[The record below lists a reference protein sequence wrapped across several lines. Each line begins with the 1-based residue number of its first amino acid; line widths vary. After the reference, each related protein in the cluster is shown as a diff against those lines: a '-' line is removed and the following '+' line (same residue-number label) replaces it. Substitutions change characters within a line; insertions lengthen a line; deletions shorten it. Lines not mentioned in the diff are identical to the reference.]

1 MKEYFSHHFRKAK
14 FLKEQFTY
22 FEDPVRGE
30 IFSTSRLEAQAEH
43 LAESHKLVKDP
54 KRGQNLAQRIYDNS
68 LVLEESY
75 EQIMQAVDEQQAITP
90 AAEWLIDNFHIVRA
104 QLKDISDH
112 LPPEYYREL
121 PKLAEGLHK
130 GLPRVYAIMWY
141 YVSHTDSHFE
151 PEALRRFLLA
161 YQNTHPLTI
170 GELWAVPITLRVVM
184 VENLRRLAV
193 RIVGSQ
199 TARKE
204 ANRIADEVLGL
215 GEAPARSDEDI
226 MASLEQIDFSV
237 WFSVQLLQRL
247 RFQDSKVDPI
257 LNWNDRKL
265 SASHL
270 NADQAAA
277 LEHGAQ
283 AAANSTVRNIITSCR
298 LISAYNWQDFFEEVS
313 LVDQLLRQNP
323 IYPELDFATRDR
335 YRHVLEHLQRHSP
348 LSQIE
353 ISQKLLELTQD
364 SSSQEDARKA
374 ELGFYLISK
383 GRKELEKRIAFRPTF
398 RERLARAYTL
408 SALELYL
415 GGLTVAT
422 LLLLLIPLYATRAS
436 GLSQWQIV
444 TFIILGGIVA
454 SEVGVSI
461 INRLTIA
468 LLGPTHLPRLD
479 LDEGIPAEGKTFVVV
494 PTFLTSHRGIDEQL
508 EQLEIHYLANSAGYL
523 HYAILSDWAD
533 AASENT
539 QTDMPLLEYAT
550 KGLKKLN
557 EKYGPVPGSGTRFF
571 IFHRRRL
578 YNESEDKWIAWER
591 KRGKLCEF
599 NRMLLGETDTT
610 FIPLPN
616 YSQQIPKDIRYVIT
630 LDADTRL
637 PKGCVAQLVG
647 TMMHP
652 LNEARYDS
660 EKQRV
665 TEGYG
670 ILQPRITP
678 TLPGLHEGSLF
689 QVFSSGPSGV
699 DPYASAVSDVY
710 QDLFDEGS
718 FTGKGIYNLRAFEQ
732 SLRGRIPEN
741 SLLSHDLFEGCY
753 ARAGFLSDVEFFE
766 EFPTHTMVSALRS
779 HRWVR
784 GDWQLLPWILGR
796 GSSSISALG
805 RWKMIDNLRRSL
817 VAPAIFFLV
826 VFALTSF
833 LSVAWVWASFAL
845 GSLLIPCLITF
856 VADIWS
862 KKRSVHFKE
871 HLQFSIE
878 DLGKG
883 AQRAILQLLL
893 LPYHAWMN
901 LDAICRTLYRLTISH
916 KHLLEW
922 TTAAQVKSN
931 ADLSLRSFFIGMRGG
946 LILTF
951 AAVVVV
957 ASTNPLEMALAT
969 FLFFIWLLSPFY
981 AQAVSRPFVKE
992 EQNPISSAARE
1003 HLHLAARQIWH
1014 FFATFVQAEDHYLP
1028 PDNFQEEPQPVVAHR
1043 SSPTNFGLYLLSVI
1057 SAKKF
1062 GWIGLS
1068 DAVHRLDRTLES
1080 LERLPKHHGHF
1091 YNWYETTSLRPLDP
1105 KYISSVDNGNLA
1117 GHLIATARG
1126 LEEMLTHP
1134 MTTSSLTLGPL
1145 ESIRLFKQALR
1156 KELQAKDLNLA
1167 EKNLFARAQNLEH
1180 SLLQATEKNLN
1191 DFTWRDLKAQASQLH
1206 QEALQLYPT
1215 PNHQEIT
1222 GWALNIHGDIIN
1234 LAGDYHSLLAWTEFS
1249 IKPVPGSNEMQK
1261 SWKEIQKD
1269 LTTTMSLE
1277 KIASHGGKILEDL
1290 GHFKILY
1297 SPLPSETAEAV
1308 DQLTECLKSSIH
1320 AAQGLSGKI
1329 KHAQKICYS
1338 LFKNMNF
1345 GILYDKNRKLFSIGL
1360 RVFENVLDVSYY
1372 DLLASESRLLSFI
1385 AIAKGDVPVSHWFC
1399 LGRSLAQVE
1408 KGSALISWSGSMFEY
1423 LMPSL
1428 VMNTPEGSLIKNTC
1442 DLVIQRQ
1449 VSYGHEKG
1457 VPWGISES
1465 AYNKR
1470 DLHMTYQY
1478 SNFGIPDLAL
1488 KRGLGS
1494 NLVVAPYAT
1503 LLAAMYDPAQAAT
1516 NLQRLK
1522 TIGANGHYGF
1532 YEAIDY
1538 TSSRLPVGQP
1548 YSVIKAYMAHHQGMS
1563 LVSLTNF
1570 FFDNYMCRLFH
1581 AEPLVQA
1588 TEILL
1593 QERTPRAVGVI
1604 PAAGDHN
1611 RVIVREEVAAVSRR
1625 YHSVDRPTPRTQLLS
1640 NGNYSVMLTS
1650 AGSGFSRFQNLAV
1663 TRWREDVTQDH
1674 WGSYI
1679 FIKDRDKNLTWSAT
1693 YQPLGKAVESYEV
1706 TFAEDR
1712 VLFEREDEEIRSKLE
1727 IFISPESS
1735 AEIRHLT
1742 LTNESDAPRE
1752 LEITSYAEIVMNT
1765 PAADIAHPA
1774 FSNLFMETE
1783 FIPEHQA
1790 LIARRRPRSAKETEL
1805 WTSQILSLQNPTNFE
1820 IEYETDRMKFLGRGR
1835 DIRHARAINTNEKLT
1850 RSVGAVLDPI
1860 FSLRTRVHLEPG
1872 ATTTIQFTT
1881 AVATSRDEILRL
1893 AESYHEAGSYE
1904 RVSSLAWAQAQVKMH
1919 YLNIEPDEAH
1929 LYQRLAS
1936 RLFYLDSSLRPA
1948 SSIIKHNKRD
1958 LTQLWAQGISG
1969 DFPIILVRVE
1979 ENEDRV
1985 IVRQLLKAQEYFAMK
2000 RLTVD
2005 LVIMNGKEHSYG
2017 QELQQML
2024 EAMVHMSPP
2033 PAELPQSRGKV
2044 FIIREDLLTREDRL
2058 VIYTEARV
2066 ALFASQGSLS
2076 DQVNRM
2082 LHTLPPPAAGVEI
2095 QCHEKAPPLETPEL
2109 EYFNGVGGFTPDGR
2123 EYVIALKNENDATPA
2138 PWINVISNG
2147 KFGFQ
2152 VSESGSGYTW
2162 SMNSRE
2168 NQITPWSNDPV
2179 CDPCGECFY
2188 IFDLDSRCLWS
2199 PTALPIRV
2207 KEATYIARHGQ
2218 GYSRFEHL
2226 SHGIHST
2233 LTQFVP
2239 MDQPVKISEIRLENR
2254 SNQWRRL
2261 SVYSYVEWLLGFSRA
2276 TMAPTTVT
2284 EFDSDTGAMFAFN
2297 ARHNEYG
2304 TRIAFAG
2311 FLNHKQTMTGDRR
2324 EFIGRNSSLRRPL
2337 GILRSEQLSNR
2348 TGAAFDPCGAF
2359 QTDIVIGPGEAVKLP
2374 FILGQAESREEAHGI
2389 ILELRNQFT
2398 ENMLASVIAQ
2408 WNEWLDKVQVE
2419 TPDKSFDL
2427 LLNRWLLYQ
2436 NISCRYW
2443 ARSGFYQAGGAFGFR
2458 DQLQDVMALTISMP
2472 ETARKHILRASSR
2485 QFLEGDVQHWWHPP
2499 LGRGV
2504 RTHFSDDLLWLPFV
2518 TFNYLQVT
2526 KDFSILDQET
2536 NFLEGPLL
2544 TQEQEDSYFTPTT
2557 SQESASLFEH
2567 CARALDRSLKVGV
2580 HGLPLM
2586 GCGDWNDGMNRVG
2599 KDGKG
2604 ESVWLGWFLHQNLI
2618 QFSAIADARDE
2629 KLRAQNW
2636 RNHAAHLKSAL
2647 EDKGWDGDWYRRA
2660 FYDDG
2665 TPLGSRQSVECQID
2679 SLTQTWAVISEAADP
2694 SRARHA
2700 MQAIEKYLVNN
2711 EARIIQLFTPPFDK
2725 TDHDPGYIKG
2735 YLPGVRENGGQY
2747 THAAAWVIIAHAML
2761 GNGAKAHEM
2770 FQLVNPILHGDSP
2783 EHTAHYKIEPYVVAG
2798 DVYSQKQHPG
2808 RGGWSWYTGSAGW
2821 LYRAGLEYML
2831 GLRLRGEELSIDP
2844 CIPPDWKDF
2853 RIRYRHKSAT
2863 YDILVEN
2870 PAGVSQGVQKIEIDG
2885 KVIAGDQFIPL
2896 IDDGKTHSVQI
2907 LLGAETQPERES
2919 PLSQ

>member
-1 MKEYFSHHFRKAK
+1 MKEYFRRHFRKSQ
-14 FLKEQFTY
+14 FLKKQFSH
-22 FEDPVRGE
+22 FEDPVRSE
-30 IFSTSRLEAQAEH
+30 VFSISRLESQAAS
-43 LAESHKLVKDP
+43 LAESHKLLKAP
-54 KRGQNLAQRIYDNS
+54 RRGLNLAQRIYENS
-68 LVLEESY
+68 LVLEKSY
-75 EQIMQAVDEQQAITP
+75 EQVVQAVDEWQAITP

-104 QLKDISDH
+104 QLKDINDH

-121 PKLAEGLHK
+121 PKLAEGQHQ
-130 GLPRVYAIMWY
+130 GLPRVYAIMWH

-161 YQNTHPLTI
+161 YQTTQPLTI

-184 VENLRRLAV
+184 IENLRRLAV

-199 TARKE
+199 TARK
-204 ANRIADEVLGL
+204 AADRIADEVLGL
-215 GEAPARSDEDI
+215 GEAPARTNEDI
-226 MASLEQIDFSV
+226 IESLEQINFSV
-237 WFSVQLLQRL
+237 WFAVQLLQRL
-247 RFQDSKVDPI
+247 RFQDSQVDPI

-265 SASHL
+265 STCQL

-298 LISAYNWQDFFEEVS
+298 WISAYNWQAFFEEVS
-313 LVDQLLRQNP
+313 LVDQLLRRHP
-323 IYPELDFATRDR
+323 LYPGLDFATRDR
-335 YRHVLEHLQRHSP
+335 YRHVLEHLHRHSP
-348 LSQIE
+348 LTQIE
-353 ISQKLLELTQD
+353 ISQTLLEITQAPANQTD
-364 SSSQEDARKA
+364 PRKS
-374 ELGFYLISK
+374 ELGFYLISQ
-383 GRKELEKRIAFRPTF
+383 GRRELEKRIAFRPTF
-398 RERLARAYTL
+398 REKLARAYTR

-415 GGLTVAT
+415 GGLAAVT
-422 LLLLLIPLYATRAS
+422 LLLLLAPLSATHTSA
-436 GLSQWQIV
+436 LSQWQIL
-444 TFIILGGIVA
+444 TFVLLGGVVA
-454 SEVGVSI
+454 SEVGMSI
-461 INRLTIA
+461 LNRLTVA
-468 LLGPTHLPRLD
+468 LLGPTHLPRLNLED
-479 LDEGIPAEGKTFVVV
+479 GIPAEGKTFVVV
-494 PTFLTSHRGIDEQL
+494 PTFLSSRRGIDTQL
-508 EQLEIHYLANSAGYL
+508 EQLEIHYLANPAGFL
-523 HYAILSDWAD
+523 HYAILSDWGD
-533 AASENT
+533 ATSQST
-539 QTDMPLLEYAT
+539 PTDLPLLEYAT

-571 IFHRRRL
+571 LFHRRRL
-578 YNESEDKWIAWER
+578 YNESEEKWIAWER

-599 NRMLLGETDTT
+599 NRLLLGESDTT
-610 FIPLPN
+610 FIPLPD
-616 YSQQIPKDIRYVIT
+616 YPQQIPENIRYVIT

-652 LNEARYDS
+652 LNEARYDR

-718 FTGKGIYNLRAFEQ
+718 FTGKGIYNLRVFDQA
-732 SLRGRIPEN
+732 LRGRIPEN
-741 SLLSHDLFEGCY
+741 SLLSHDLFEGSY

-766 EFPTHTMVSALRS
+766 EFPAHTMVAALRS

-796 GSSSISALG
+796 GGSSISALS

-817 VAPAIFFLV
+817 VAPAVFLLV

-833 LSVAWVWASFAL
+833 LSVAWIWAGFSL
-845 GSLLIPCLITF
+845 GSLFVPVLITF
-856 VADIWS
+856 IADIWS

-871 HLQFSIE
+871 HLQFSLD
-878 DLGKG
+878 DLTKG
-883 AQRAILQLLL
+883 AQRAMLQLLL

-901 LDAICRTLYRLTISH
+901 LDAIFRTLYRLTVSH

-931 ADLSLRSFFIGMRGG
+931 ADLRLRSFFIGMRGG
-946 LILTF
+946 LFLTF
-951 AAVVVV
+951 SAVVVV
-957 ASTNPLEMALAT
+957 ASTKPFQMVLAT
-969 FLFFIWLLSPFY
+969 VLFFVWLLSPFY
-981 AQAVSRPFVKE
+981 AQAVSRPFAE
-992 EQNPISSAARE
+992 EERNPVDSAGRE
-1003 HLHLAARQIWH
+1003 ALYLAARQIWH
-1014 FFATFVQAEDHYLP
+1014 FFATFVTAEDHFLP

-1057 SAKKF
+1057 SAKMF

-1105 KYISSVDNGNLA
+1105 KYISAVDSGNLA
-1117 GHLIATARG
+1117 GHLIAVARG

-1134 MTTSSLTLGPL
+1134 MTASSLTLGPL
-1145 ESIRLFKQALR
+1145 ESLRLFKQALH
-1156 KELQAKDLNLA
+1156 KKTKSKDLTLA
-1167 EKNLFARAQNLEH
+1167 EKNLITRTQNLEH
-1180 SLLQATEKNLN
+1180 GLLQASEKQLN
-1191 DFTWRDLKAQASQLH
+1191 DFTWRDLKAQASQLQ
-1206 QEALQLYPT
+1206 QEAGQLYPA
-1215 PNHQEIT
+1215 PAHQEIAS
-1222 GWALNIHGDIIN
+1222 WALNIHGDIIN
-1234 LAGDYHSLLAWTEFS
+1234 LAVDYHSLLAWTEYAVQP
-1249 IKPVPGSNEMQK
+1249 IAGPDEMQK

-1269 LTTTMSLE
+1269 LSKTTALE
-1277 KIASHGGKILEDL
+1277 KIAGHGGQILERL
-1290 GHFKILY
+1290 ESFKALHA
-1297 SPLPSETAEAV
+1297 PLPPEAAETME
-1308 DQLTECLKSSIH
+1308 QLTECLKSSIH
-1320 AAQGLSGKI
+1320 AAQTLSGKI
-1329 KHAQKICYS
+1329 KHAQKISYS

-1345 GILYDKNRKLFSIGL
+1345 SVLFDKNRKLFSIGL
-1360 RVFENVLDVSYY
+1360 RVFENALDVSYY

-1385 AIAKGDVPVSHWFC
+1385 AIAKGDVPAGHWFC

-1408 KGSALISWSGSMFEY
+1408 NGSALISWSGSMFEY

-1449 VSYGHEKG
+1449 VSYGQEKG

-1488 KRGLGS
+1488 KRGLGA
-1494 NLVVAPYAT
+1494 NLVIAPYAT
-1503 LLAAMYDPAQAAT
+1503 LLAAMYDPAEAAA
-1516 NLQRLK
+1516 NLRRLQSL
-1522 TIGANGHYGF
+1522 GANGPYGF

-1538 TSSRLPVGQP
+1538 TSSRLPTGQRF
-1548 YSVIKAYMAHHQGMS
+1548 SIVKAYMAHHQGMS
-1563 LVSLTNF
+1563 LVSLTNY

-1611 RVIVREEVAAVSRR
+1611 HAIVRAEIATVSRR
-1625 YHSVDRPTPRTQLLS
+1625 YHSTDRPTPRTQLLS
-1640 NGNYSVMLTS
+1640 NGNYSIMLTS
-1650 AGSGFSRFQNLAV
+1650 AGSGFSRFQNFAV

-1674 WGSYI
+1674 WGSYL
-1679 FIKDRDKNLTWSAT
+1679 FIRDRDKNLTWSAT
-1693 YQPLGKAVESYEV
+1693 YQPLGQAAESYEV

-1712 VLFEREDEEIRSKLE
+1712 VLFERQEDEIHSKLE
-1727 IFISPESS
+1727 ILISPESN

-1752 LEITSYAEIVMNT
+1752 LEVTSYSEIVLNT
-1765 PAADIAHPA
+1765 QAADVAHPA
-1774 FSNLFMETE
+1774 FSNLFMETDYVA
-1783 FIPEHQA
+1783 EHQA
-1790 LIARRRPRSAKETEL
+1790 LMARRRPRSGNETEL
-1805 WTSQILSLQNPTNFE
+1805 WAAHILSLQNPTNFE
-1820 IEYETDRMKFLGRGR
+1820 TEYETDRMKFLGRGR
-1835 DIRHARAINTNEKLT
+1835 DIRNARALKTGEKLT
-1850 RSVGAVLDPI
+1850 QSVGAVLDPV

-1872 ATTTIQFTT
+1872 ASTTLQFTT
-1881 AVATSRDEILRL
+1881 AVAPSRDEILRL
-1893 AESYHEAGSYE
+1893 AESYHETGSYE

-1936 RLFYLDSSLRPA
+1936 RLFYLDSSLRPS
-1948 SSIIKHNKRD
+1948 SSILKHNKRD
-1958 LTQLWAQGISG
+1958 LTQLWAHGISG

-1979 ENEDRV
+1979 EQEDRT
-1985 IVRQLLKAQEYFAMK
+1985 IIRQLLKAQESFAMK
-2000 RLTVD
+2000 CFTVD

-2024 EAMVHMSPP
+2024 EAMVHTPPP
-2033 PAELPQSRGKV
+2033 PAAVPQSRGKV
-2044 FIIREDLLTREDRL
+2044 FILREDLLTREDRL
-2058 VIYTEARV
+2058 ALYTEARV
-2066 ALFASQGSLS
+2066 VLFASQGSLS
-2076 DQVNRM
+2076 EQVNRT
-2082 LHTLPPPAAGVEI
+2082 LHPLSPPAEGREF
-2095 QCHEKAPPLETPEL
+2095 QCHDKAPPLETPEL

-2123 EYVIALKNENDATPA
+2123 EYVIVFKNENDVTPA

-2162 SMNSRE
+2162 AMNSRE

-2179 CDPCGECFY
+2179 SDPCGESFY
-2188 IFDLDSRCLWS
+2188 LFDLDSRCLWS

-2207 KEATYIARHGQ
+2207 KDATYIARHGQ
-2218 GYSRFEHL
+2218 GYSRFEHF

-2239 MDQPVKISEIRLENR
+2239 MDLPVKISEIRLENR
-2254 SNQWRRL
+2254 SSQWRRL
-2261 SVYSYVEWLLGFSRA
+2261 SIYAYVEWLLGFSRA

-2284 EFDSDTGAMFAFN
+2284 EMDSDTGAMFAFN

-2359 QTDIVIGPGEAVKLP
+2359 QTDIVIGPGAAVKIP
-2374 FILGQAESREEAHGI
+2374 FILGQAASREEARET

-2398 ENMLASVIAQ
+2398 ENILAKVIAQ
-2408 WNEWLDKVQVE
+2408 WNDWLDKVQVE

-2443 ARSGFYQAGGAFGFR
+2443 ARAGFYQAGGAFGFR

-2472 ETARKHILRASSR
+2472 ETAREHILRASSR

-2504 RTHFSDDLLWLPFV
+2504 RTHFSDDLLWLAFA
-2518 TFNYLQVT
+2518 TFHYLQVT

-2536 NFLEGPLL
+2536 SFLEGPLL
-2544 TQEQEDSYFTPTT
+2544 TQEQEDSYFTPAI

-2567 CARALDRSLKVGV
+2567 CARALDRSLKTGAQ
-2580 HGLPLM
+2580 GLPLM
-2586 GCGDWNDGMNRVG
+2586 GSGDWNDGMNRVG

-2604 ESVWLGWFLHQNLI
+2604 ESIWLGWFLHQNLI
-2618 QFSAIADARDE
+2618 QFAAIAEARGE
-2629 KLRAQNW
+2629 TPRAQNW
-2636 RNHAAHLKSAL
+2636 RNHAAQLKIAL

-2660 FYDDG
+2660 YYDDG
-2665 TPLGSRQSVECQID
+2665 TPLGSIQNQECQID
-2679 SLTQTWAVISEAADP
+2679 SLAQTWAVISEAAEP

-2700 MQAIEKYLVNN
+2700 MQALEKYLVNKD
-2711 EARIIQLFTPPFDK
+2711 ARIIQLFTPAFDK

-2747 THAAAWVIIAHAML
+2747 THAAAWVIIAYALL

-2770 FQLVNPILHGDSP
+2770 FQLINPILHGDSP
-2783 EHTAHYKIEPYVVAG
+2783 EQVARYKIEPYVVAG
-2798 DVYSQKQHPG
+2798 DVYSQKQHLG

-2831 GLRLRGEELSIDP
+2831 GLRLRGEELSLDP
-2844 CIPPDWKDF
+2844 HIPPQWKSF
-2853 RIRYRHKSAT
+2853 RIRYRHKTAT
-2863 YDILVEN
+2863 YNILVEN
-2870 PAGVSQGVQKIEIDG
+2870 PAGVSRGGPAIVLDG
-2885 KVIAGDQFIPL
+2885 KTLAVGQPIPL
-2896 IDDGKTHSVQI
+2896 ADDGKNHSIQI
-2907 LLGAETQPERES
+2907 LLGSEIPPERTS
-2919 PLSQ
+2919 PLNH